1 MSNIYDV
8 YGVDYTNQIFDKFDS
23 MPWGTIDASKLNLL
37 YSVHSSNKT
46 ISPLVERLM
55 VDGKLS
61 DEAKQT
67 IATTLSIMFKEN
79 WTYLWKALYADYNPI
94 YNYGM
99 TESESSNETGNET
112 TTNDKSITTESEGWV
127 SKETNDKSDNT
138 TTDNNSSTTEDLNTV
153 NSSMTSETDNSVY
166 GYNSENAVNDNKS
179 ITKSTEA
186 TTNKDNSTVTNNGST
201 VTNYGA
207 ESSEDTNTTDNSKS
221 TEADKGTKDSTSN
234 TTRVLTREGNIGVTT
249 SQQMI
254 ESELKLR
261 NTKYWDLVF
270 KDIDSLLTLSIY

>member
-8 YGVDYTNQIFDKFDS
+8 YGIDYTNQIFDKFDS
-23 MPWGTIDASKLNLL
+23 MPWGTIDSSKLNLL

-61 DEAKQT
+61 DDAKQT

-99 TESESSNETGNET
+99 TESESSKETGNET
-112 TTNDKSITTESEGWV
+112 TSNDKSITTESEGWV

-138 TTDNNSSTTEDLNTV
+138 TTDNNSSITEDLNTV

-166 GYNSENAVNDNKS
+166 GFNSENAVNDNKS
-179 ITKSTEA
+179 ITKSTES
-186 TTNKDNSTVTNNGST
+186 TTN
-201 VTNYGA
+201 
-207 ESSEDTNTTDNSKS
+207 
-221 TEADKGTKDSTSN
+221 
-234 TTRVLTREGNIGVTT
+234 
-249 SQQMI
+249 
-254 ESELKLR
+254 
-261 NTKYWDLVF
+261 
-270 KDIDSLLTLSIY
+270 LSISYFSTLIRFQSFVEMLSHLYYLHELILAQY